1 MEYIPSTYTHIYIYI
16 YRYIYIY
23 IYVHVY
29 RYMNIYIYMH
39 IDRAN
44 GHGAFL
50 THIHPMYITH
60 DSISSLHFP
69 YGHMYI

>member
-1 MEYIPSTYTHIYIYI
+1 MNIY
-16 YRYIYIY
+16 
-23 IYVHVY
+23 
-29 RYMNIYIYMH
+29 IYIYMH

-69 YGHMYI
+69 YGYMYIDHAKLRVMFNGTSDIGRM